1 MGTRLDEIDVLPAI
15 LQLLRDQQKTS
26 ERTGD
31 LVESMTMELGVR
43 FREQSE
49 KIAIITSRLEALE
62 DDVHEF
68 EQKRTSCIQTMNE
81 QLKVLEQKR
90 EQNKDSIN
98 AAEQKLTQQINAV
111 KDRLQEKI
119 QSVENG
125 LSIKLGQVKEKMAYS
140 SGKYGAIVA
149 FATSLGMM
157 ILQWI
162 LAHHG
167 ASK

>member
-1 MGTRLDEIDVLPAI
+1 MGPKLDEIDVLPAI

-31 LVESMTMELGVR
+31 LVESMTRELGVR

-49 KIAIITSRLEALE
+49 RIAIIASRLEALE

-68 EQKRTSCIQTMNE
+68 EQKRASCIQTVNE
-81 QLKVLEQKR
+81 QLRSLEQKR

-98 AAEQKLTQQINAV
+98 AVDQRLTQQINVV
-111 KDRLQEKI
+111 KDKVQENI
-119 QSVENG
+119 QAVENR
-125 LSIKLGQVKEKMAYS
+125 LSMKLGEVKEKMAYS
-140 SGKYGAIVA
+140 SGKYGAIAALV
-149 FATSLGMM
+149 TSLIMM
-157 ILQWI
+157 ALNWI

>member
-1 MGTRLDEIDVLPAI
+1 MGTKLDEIDVLPAI

-31 LVESMTMELGVR
+31 LVESMTRELGVR

-49 KIAIITSRLEALE
+49 RIAIITSRLEALE

-68 EQKRTSCIQTMNE
+68 EQKRASCIQTVNE
-81 QLKVLEQKR
+81 QLRSLEQKR

-98 AAEQKLTQQINAV
+98 AVDQKLTQQINLV
-111 KDRLQEKI
+111 KDRVQENI
-119 QSVENG
+119 QAVENR
-125 LSIKLGQVKEKMAYS
+125 LSVKLGEVKEKMAYS
-140 SGKYGAIVA
+140 SGKYGAVA
-149 FATSLGMM
+149 ALVTSLGMM